1 MTAIQPFDMGSLTLR
16 ERLAQLMVVR
26 LGSDIPP
33 VRTAD
38 DDAERIGRLLAECP
52 VGGLLLFNGRHATT
66 PSVLAGLQAA
76 SRVPLLVMADVERG
90 YGQQLRPWPLMPHAM
105 AFERLGGGAAE
116 AVREFGELTAVAARR
131 AGVHVINAPVA
142 DVHSDPA
149 NPIIATRAFSSDPAR
164 AGDLA
169 AAFVA
174 GSAAGGGLAVAKHFP
189 GHGDTREDSHHALP
203 AVTVSADV
211 LDARELVPFRAAVAA
226 AVPLI
231 MTAHV
236 RYPALDP
243 DHVPATLSGSMLQN
257 LLRRTMGFVGAVVS
271 DSLLMAGV
279 RGLAASEGELCLRSL
294 LAGVDILLDVAQ
306 PAEAVAALEAA
317 VHEGR
322 LPAARVDVAVARVL
336 DLKRRAWDPAAG
348 AASRFATFSEP
359 DLRAA
364 TQALADRVAGAA
376 LEVCDPRK
384 LLPLDPLRPLVA
396 VLVNPYRSHIDPA
409 EPPLATE
416 LKAGFSSFECIEVR
430 GDESP
435 PAWESVTA
443 RCLAAEQVLV
453 AVVIKPAAWH
463 RFGLTAEATRWLS
476 ELTARRPVVLASLGG
491 PLSRD
496 RAAALIVA
504 WSDVA
509 ASQRAV
515 GRVIQPAV
523 THPASTEPEPESDSP
538 ATLG

>member
-1 MTAIQPFDMGSLTLR
+1 MTAIQPFDLGSLTLR

-38 DDAERIGRLLAECP
+38 DDAGRVAGLLEECP

-66 PSVLAGLQAA
+66 PAVLAGLQAS

-131 AGVHVINAPVA
+131 GGVHVINAPVA

-149 NPIIATRAFSSDPAR
+149 NPIIATRAFSSDPLR
-164 AGDLA
+164 AGELA

-174 GSAAGGGLAVAKHFP
+174 GCAAGGGRAVAKHFP

-226 AVPLI
+226 GVPLI

-243 DHVPATLSGSMLQN
+243 GGVPATLSAAILQDV
-257 LLRRTMGFVGAVVS
+257 LRRDLGFAGAVVS

-279 RGLAASEGELCLRSL
+279 RDVAASEGELCLRAL
-294 LAGVDILLDVAQ
+294 LAGVDLLLDVEQ
-306 PAEAVAALEAA
+306 PAAAVAVLEAA
-317 VHEGR
+317 VRAGE
-322 LPAARVDVAVARVL
+322 LPLVRVDEAAARMAA
-336 DLKRRAWDPAAG
+336 LKQQVFDPACG
-348 AASRFATFSEP
+348 SESRFASADEP
-359 DLRAA
+359 SLRAA
-364 TQALADRVAGAA
+364 TQALADRVAAA
-376 LEVCDPRK
+376 AVEVHDPRD
-384 LLPLDPLRPLVA
+384 LLPLDPTRSLAA
-396 VLVNPYRSHIDPA
+396 VLVNPYRSHIDA
-409 EPPLATE
+409 QMPPLAAA
-416 LKAGFSSFECIEVR
+416 LQQHFSRCEFMEMR
-430 GDESP
+430 GSE
-435 PAWESVTA
+435 PAEAWRSLTN

-453 AVVIKPAAWH
+453 AIVVKPAAWH
-463 RFGLTAEATRWLS
+463 RFGLAAGVDAWLRD
-476 ELTARRPVVLASLGG
+476 LAGQRPVIL
-491 PLSRD
+491 
-496 RAAALIVA
+496 AALGCSIPDIPPVA
-504 WSDVA
+504 AWIIALSDVP
-509 ASQRAV
+509 ASQEAV
-515 GRVIQPAV
+515 CRLALQRK
-523 THPASTEPEPESDSP
+523 SRSDD
-538 ATLG
+538 AA